1 MADDRSADG
10 DEGTLEGV
18 EFLADETAV
27 ISVPDDEALQAL
39 IAELFP
45 SLFGIDLLPV
55 PDDDALV
62 AETELGTL
70 FVGVLSEFVISLELR
85 LNGTFRPTLE
95 LLSYLNQENA
105 GSAFVNFSTL
115 DECLWVSGNVD
126 GRPLVPLHLA
136 RVLTYMFQA
145 GAAVAAD
152 VTPESE

>member
-1 MADDRSADG
+1 MTDDTSTDDTSRP
-10 DEGTLEGV
+10 EGV

-27 ISVPDDEALQAL
+27 ISVPDDESLQAL
-39 IAELFP
+39 VGELFP
-45 SLFGIDLLPV
+45 SLFGIDLSPV

-62 AETELGTL
+62 AETEVGTL
-70 FVGVLSEFVISLELR
+70 FVGVLSDFVISLELR
-85 LNGTFRPTLE
+85 LHGTFRPTLE
-95 LLSYLNQENA
+95 LLTYLNEENA

-145 GAAVAAD
+145 AAAVTSD
-152 VTPESE
+152 VMPDGT